1 MSDPMER
8 FKKRVQQARKNVREL
23 TVEQVAAKFKRG
35 EKFFFI
41 DVREDYEWREGR
53 ASGAIHMG
61 KGVIERD
68 IGEMIPDSQAEI
80 VLYCG
85 GGSRSVLAAE
95 ALQLLGYTNVFS
107 MDGGIRGW
115 IDAGLPSE

>member
-1 MSDPMER
+1 MDPRAR
-8 FKKRVQQARKNVREL
+8 FKKRVSEARLTVRVL
-23 TVEQVAAKFKRG
+23 TVEQVAEKFKRADR
-35 EKFFFI
+35 FFFV

-53 ASGAIHMG
+53 ARGSIHLG

-68 IGEMIPDSQAEI
+68 IGELIPDTKAEI

-95 ALQLLGYTNVFS
+95 ALQRMGYTNVFS

-115 IDAGLPSE
+115 IGAGLPAE